1 MGVFSDFSNWVS
13 SEANAIGHGASSF
26 ATGAVNLAKY
36 GLHVP
41 IGITHEISSGVQ
53 GLGKSASSAF
63 QAGAHE
69 GRIAF
74 GAGSSAFVAASHEGS
89 LAVQGLGKSASGAVG
104 SLGSSFAL
112 PLAAAAAIVGLA
124 FVMKR

>member
-1 MGVFSDFSNWVS
+1 MGVFSDFSNWTS
-13 SEANAIGHGASSF
+13 SEARALGRGMSNF
-26 ATGAVNLAKY
+26 ATGGVNLIKY

-41 IGITHEISSGVQ
+41 IGITHELSSGVQ

-89 LAVQGLGKSASGAVG
+89 LAAQGLGKSASGAVG

-112 PLAAAAAIVGLA
+112 PLAAAAAIIGIA
-124 FVMKR
+124 FALKR

>member
-1 MGVFSDFSNWVS
+1 MGVFSDFSNWTS
-13 SEANAIGHGASSF
+13 SEARALGRGMSNF
-26 ATGAVNLAKY
+26 ATGGVNLIKY

-53 GLGKSASSAF
+53 GLGKSATSAF
-63 QAGAHE
+63 QSAAHE
-69 GRIAF
+69 GQVAF

-89 LAVQGLGKSASGAVG
+89 LAVQGLGKSASGAV
-104 SLGSSFAL
+104 SNLGSSFAL

>member
-1 MGVFSDFSNWVS
+1 MGVFSDFSNYLS
-13 SEANAIGHGASSF
+13 SEAHLLGRGVSSF
-26 ATGAVNLAKY
+26 ATGGVNLIKY

-53 GLGKSASSAF
+53 GLGKSASSVFISA
-63 QAGAHE
+63 AHD
-69 GRIAF
+69 GQLAF
-74 GAGSSAFVAASHEGS
+74 GSGASAFVAASGQAS
-89 LAVQGLGKSASGAVG
+89 QAVQGLGKSASGAV
-104 SLGSSFAL
+104 SNLGSSFAL

>member
-1 MGVFSDFSNWVS
+1 MGVFSDFSNWAS
-13 SEANAIGHGASSF
+13 SEAHALGRGVSSF
-26 ATGAVNLAKY
+26 ATGGVNLIKY

-89 LAVQGLGKSASGAVG
+89 LAIQGVSKNVG
-104 SLGSSFAL
+104 SLGSSLGSSFAW
-112 PLAAAAAIVGLA
+112 PLAIVAGVVAIA
-124 FVMKR
+124 IIKR

>member
-1 MGVFSDFSNWVS
+1 MGAFSEFSNWAS
-13 SEANAIGHGASSF
+13 SEAHQLGRGMSSF
-26 ATGAVNLAKY
+26 ATGGVNLIKY

-74 GAGSSAFVAASHEGS
+74 GSGATAFVAASHEGS
-89 LAVQGLGKSASGAVG
+89 LAVQGLGKSASGAVS

>member
-1 MGVFSDFSNWVS
+1 MGVFSDFSNYLS
-13 SEANAIGHGASSF
+13 SEAHALGRGVSSF
-26 ATGAVNLAKY
+26 ATGGVNLIKY

-63 QAGAHE
+63 TSVAASGAT
-69 GRIAF
+69 AF
-74 GAGSSAFVAASHEGS
+74 GAGSSAFVGASHEAS
-89 LAVQGLGKSASGAVG
+89 LAVQGLGKSASGAVS